1 MSKCVTNEGSKTVRA
16 EPLHSLVPADSGG
29 NVTERELT
37 STVDGLAAQT
47 GISLAHILANFPG
60 DLRNSC
66 FRSVTS
72 TDQTS
77 FILVAGAPAI
87 GKTNIHRAAPSAC
100 GVDAV
105 VAASRLSSSTVTV
118 PGM

>member
-77 FILVAGAPAI
+77 FIWLPAPAI

-105 VAASRLSSSTVTV
+105 VAASRLSSSTLTV